1 MPYLEAFMSK
11 EEQELLDKYRK
22 MTPGNKL
29 NLLSN
34 ARVALAV
41 QENTR
46 RELAKEAEKAVVT
59 EPKGR

>member
-1 MPYLEAFMSK
+1 MSK

-46 RELAKEAEKAVVT
+46 LELAKEAKK
-59 EPKGR
+59 PPNGRKSA